1 MKIHFSNDEETLIF
15 NKTKE
20 LIDKALST
28 PELKECLSNIVLIEF
43 LSIMIKIKV
52 SNQEEIGNNDN
63 LKLKTCTIYIKYTF
77 TLDSSTGESINL
89 PIRYTETTFWDN
101 INTAL
106 SQYILDLKQINPST
120 NYKSLWV

>member
-28 PELKECLSNIVLIEF
+28 PELKEYLSNVILIEF

-52 SNQEEIGNNDN
+52 SNQEEIGSNDN